1 MPFDNDALSRIRLQL
16 EAISNGIKPRLIG
29 IGSLSRDQLQ
39 TINQHRAENGFS
51 PIVADILFDGRHLYK
66 SRCVDDGYSIDEVI
80 EQLVSAFSEASQ
92 VVLGRSTVLA
102 SSVPRID
109 RHGKSVRDEIVFECT
124 ARHPHPELYSVV
136 PRGDGKNHLKMKK
149 ATH

>member
-16 EAISNGIKPRLIG
+16 ETIAKGTKPRLIG
-29 IGSLSRDQLQ
+29 IGSLNRGQLQ
-39 TINQHRAENGFS
+39 EINQHRAMNGFS

-66 SRCVDDGYSIDEVI
+66 SRCVEDGYTIDEVI
-80 EQLVSAFSEASQ
+80 EQLVSAFSETST

-102 SSVPRID
+102 NSVPRID
-109 RHGKSVRDEIVFECT
+109 RQGRMIRDEIVFECT

-136 PRGDGKNHLKMKK
+136 PRGDGKNHLKKKK
-149 ATH
+149 ATR